1 MQHTVNTTLSAR
13 IITFL
18 RSLFPA
24 QTCAPM
30 QESFSIHVPGMG
42 VIGNYTKIIDAE
54 IALHYLPYSIRQ
66 RAEILDGD
74 GHCLSR

>member
-1 MQHTVNTTLSAR
+1 MQHTANTTLSAR
-13 IITFL
+13 IVAFL

-30 QESFSIHVPGMG
+30 QETFSIHVSGMG
-42 VIGNYTKIIDAE
+42 VIGSYTNIIDAE
-54 IALHYLPYSIRQ
+54 SALHYLPYSVRQ

-74 GHCLSR
+74 GYCLSR

>member
-13 IITFL
+13 IVAFL
-18 RSLFPA
+18 RYLFPA

-42 VIGNYTKIIDAE
+42 VIGSYTNIIDAE
-54 IALHYLPYSIRQ
+54 SALYYLPYSVRQ

-74 GHCLSR
+74 GYCLSR